1 MSNELKLKYYN
12 CRILE
17 GFRTNERF
25 ISRHSETLNMLS
37 DVQWSKNK
45 YMNKEENIS
54 SPTRAILG
62 RYICN
67 ILAALFIDISDNKIN
82 KMIVECSKKSGIDNY
97 SKLILSIIENTTNI
111 SIEYKTVNYTITAL
125 DITPAKMRTCIKRG
139 LYDSFSCSNNTL
151 VWIYNYYKSVY
162 YGKFYKLEELIQKYY
177 QINKNEKYEKWLFI
191 KAIINQ
197 GIRQNNKKVVEQ
209 FMKELKFN
217 NKGEYDYINSYSFY
231 LLRFFS
237 PEKCKLFLED
247 TLKLDNFLNSQKL
260 DFARSLVFKNY
271 ASLLPEDSDIKH
283 KIMKRCLEDTPQ
295 DVDLWKEWFKI
306 FGTKDE
312 IVKKS
317 TKIFESGYSDVEI
330 LQHVKINSTKV
341 ESMVRAI
348 ILLNTCSN
356 HILAK
361 ELLSNVDNK
370 KLKSILKNFIENY
383 DFTSMIE
390 RWEYDPDF

>member
-1 MSNELKLKYYN
+1 MSNELKLKYSN

-17 GFRTNERF
+17 GFRANECF

-45 YMNKEENIS
+45 YMNKEGNIS
-54 SPTRAILG
+54 SPTRSILG

-67 ILAALFIDISDNKIN
+67 ILAALFIDISDNKID
-82 KMIVECSKKSGIDNY
+82 KIIVEYSEKSGIDNY
-97 SKLILSIIENTTNI
+97 SKFILSIVENTTNI
-111 SIEYKTVNYTITAL
+111 SIEYKLVDYKNTTL
-125 DITPAKMRTCIKRG
+125 DISPAKMRTCIKRG
-139 LYDSFSCSNNTL
+139 LYDSFSRSNNTL

-162 YGKFYKLEELIQKYY
+162 YGNFYKLEELIQKYY
-177 QINKNEKYEKWLFI
+177 QIDKNKKYEKWLFI

-197 GIRQNNKKVVEQ
+197 GIRQNNKKDVEQ
-209 FMKELKFN
+209 FLKELKFN
-217 NKGEYDYINSYSFY
+217 NKSEYDYINSYSFY

-237 PEKCKLFLED
+237 TENCKLFLED
-247 TLKLDNFLNSQKL
+247 KLKLDDFLNSSKV
-260 DFARSLVFKNY
+260 DFAQSLVFKNY
-271 ASLLPEDSDIKH
+271 ASLLPEDSDIKY

-295 DVDLWKEWFKI
+295 DVDLWKAWFKI

-317 TKIFESGYSDVEI
+317 TEIFESGYSDVEI
-330 LQHVKINSTKV
+330 LQHTKINSTKV
-341 ESMVRAI
+341 ESMIRAI

-390 RWEYDPDF
+390 KGEYDSDF